1 MNTAVTLRTPL
12 CRELGID
19 YPVFSAGIGT
29 AAVPELVAAV
39 SGAGG
44 FGVLGASPLDPIRI
58 KAAIADIRRR
68 TERPFGAN
76 VIIDDRDLSAED
88 REELRQQVAAA
99 AEAQVAVIVLF
110 WGDPAPYIKPAH
122 ERGVRV
128 FIQVGSV
135 EEAEAAAAAGVDAVI
150 AQGVEAGGHVRG
162 RTSIWDLLP
171 LTVKAVSPLP
181 VLASGGIGDGAGL
194 ARALTLG
201 AQGVSLGTRFVASDE
216 AWAHPAYKRRVVES
230 AAADTVYNELYD
242 VWWPNAPHRTL
253 RNKTL
258 LEWEAAGR
266 PAAGARPREGMS
278 IGTRRMGDGQVRDWP
293 RYAIGVATP
302 DFDGDIEYAPLWAGE
317 SCSVVNDIKP
327 AAQIVRDLIRQAEAA
342 LEASSG

>member
-1 MNTAVTLRTPL
+1 MPARRIVAGKPGGDMKTAITLRTPL
-12 CRELGID
+12 CHELGIE

-44 FGVLGASPLDPIRI
+44 FGVLGASPLDPTRI
-58 KAAIADIRRR
+58 KDAIADIRRR

-88 REELRQQVAAA
+88 RVELRQQVAAA

-150 AQGVEAGGHVRG
+150 AQGIEAGGHVRG

-171 LTVKAVSPLP
+171 VTVKAVSPLP

-201 AQGVSLGTRFVASDE
+201 AQGVACGTRFGASDE
-216 AWAHPAYKRRVVES
+216 AGVHLACRGRTLERS
-230 AAADTVYNELYD
+230 AADTLDNDLD
-242 VWWPNAPHRTL
+242 DARRPTAPR
-253 RNKTL
+253 
-258 LEWEAAGR
+258 R
-266 PAAGARPREGMS
+266 P
-278 IGTRRMGDGQVRDWP
+278 
-293 RYAIGVATP
+293 
-302 DFDGDIEYAPLWAGE
+302 L
-317 SCSVVNDIKP
+317 
-327 AAQIVRDLIRQAEAA
+327 
-342 LEASSG
+342 

>member
-1 MNTAVTLRTPL
+1 MPARRIVAGKPGGDMKTAITLRTPL
-12 CRELGID
+12 CHELGIE

-44 FGVLGASPLDPIRI
+44 FGVLGASPLDPTRI
-58 KAAIADIRRR
+58 KDAIADIRRR

-76 VIIDDRDLSAED
+76 LIIDDRDLSTED
-88 REELRQQVAAA
+88 REELRQQLAAA
-99 AEAQVAVIVLF
+99 AEAHVAVIVLF

-162 RTSIWDLLP
+162 RASIWDLLP
-171 LTVKAVSPLP
+171 VTVKAISPLP

-242 VWWPNAPHRTL
+242 VWRPNAPHRTL
-253 RNKTL
+253 RNRTL
-258 LEWEAAGR
+258 LECEAAGR
-266 PAAGARPREGMS
+266 PAAGARPGEGAS
-278 IGTRRMGDGQVRDWP
+278 IGPRPTADGQVRDWP
-293 RYAIGVATP
+293 RDAIGVAAP
-302 DFDGDIEYAPLWAGE
+302 DFADYNEDPPLRAGSTTQRRWPPE
-317 SCSVVNDIKP
+317 TRSL
-327 AAQIVRDLIRQAEAA
+327 R
-342 LEASSG
+342 G